1 MSRVILIA
9 TAEAIQKNYDVF
21 VKTALTEYMTK
32 QCTKICNL
40 NEEMAEQK
48 ENHDLTMRKVV
59 MDRDCGK
66 RELERKEARITL
78 LNAEIKKLK
87 SKKAKINK

>member
-1 MSRVILIA
+1 MSKITLIT
-9 TAEAIQKNYDVF
+9 TAEVIQKNYDVF

-32 QCTKICNL
+32 QCTKIADL

-48 ENHDLTMRKVV
+48 ENHDITMEKVV

-66 RELERKEARITL
+66 REIEAKENRITF

-87 SKKAKINK
+87 SKKRAKK

>member
-1 MSRVILIA
+1 MSKVTLIT
-9 TAEAIQKNYDVF
+9 TAEVIQKNYDVF

-32 QCTKICNL
+32 QCTKIGDL
-40 NEEMAEQK
+40 NEEMAEEK

-66 RELERKEARITL
+66 RELKAKENRIAS

-87 SKKAKINK
+87 SKKRASK